1 MFGNAAVRLQRWMEV
16 VKLLQVV
23 LELGHRQKKLIV
35 ILLACSGRGK
45 IDAPEKGAV
54 KKGGRQRKK

>member
-1 MFGNAAVRLQRWMEV
+1 MEV